1 MQAEANLLLES
12 DLQRCQKVTASW
24 LWPPQP
30 VCLQHVASHR
40 NSYPATRQELRA
52 SVALYTSKEE
62 DVLLRAVGV
71 INEKKQRLRH
81 VKAQLAQTQTDFK
94 LFKDRTAA
102 AAAAAAEAAAAVA
115 SPLKKRS
122 KTAGAGGSEG
132 AGGSSQL
139 ESVKDGG
146 GGRNKPASLPPQH
159 RARGCAGSAAEGI
172 AAEGKNIGVEAMAA
186 AGGGGVAGAAA
197 ASAALPEPA
206 PLFSQFSQNSVSTQE
221 LTKNFPWTSLGFN

>member
-12 DLQRCQKVTASW
+12 DLQRCQKVIALW
-24 LWPPQP
+24 LWPLP
-30 VCLQHVASHR
+30 VCFQDVASQR
-40 NSYPATRQELRA
+40 SSCPAARQELRA
-52 SVALYTSKEE
+52 SIALYTSKEE

-102 AAAAAAEAAAAVA
+102 AAAAAAEAAASAV

-132 AGGSSQL
+132 AGGGSQL

-146 GGRNKPASLPPQH
+146 GGRNKLASLPPQH
-159 RARGCAGSAAEGI
+159 RAPGCAGSAS
-172 AAEGKNIGVEAMAA
+172 EGKNIGLEAMAA
-186 AGGGGVAGAAA
+186 GGGGGVAGAAA
-197 ASAALPEPA
+197 ASAALPEAA
-206 PLFSQFSQNSVSTQE
+206 PLFSRLSQNSVSTQE